1 MEDYQQ
7 IILPLIFSNVTR
19 SQTFNVMIFEDAV
32 PEGIEELNVTLALDS
47 SSMGIVSERVTVSP
61 SVATVR
67 IRDNDRKF
75 DCFS

>member
-1 MEDYQQ
+1 
-7 IILPLIFSNVTR
+7 
-19 SQTFNVMIFEDAV
+19 MIFEDAV